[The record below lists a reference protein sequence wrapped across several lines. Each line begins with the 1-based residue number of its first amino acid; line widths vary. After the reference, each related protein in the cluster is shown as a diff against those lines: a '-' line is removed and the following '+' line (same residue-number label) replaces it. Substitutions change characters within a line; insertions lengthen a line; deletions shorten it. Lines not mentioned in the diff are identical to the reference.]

1 MKEKELPWEM
11 EALQGTVRHF
21 QAPTDTFD
29 PNGVWEHRYAIFTIL
44 PQSRFGSTKS
54 DGGFRI
60 RRTPAGA
67 GNVNHEVCLATQQND
82 KTVYHA
88 HAEITSTSD
97 ALATPRRWVL
107 HAEIRSPSGQIEP
120 ETVLTQTGEVVS
132 GKIRRRSG
140 KAERSV
146 LAPERF
152 TSNWSLFD
160 AVQRLPVEPHE
171 PLRFDMFEE
180 LDLYKPNQRL
190 MFRQTQTVALG
201 GQTLRLHRFEQFG
214 DGILPYTY
222 WLDEQHRLLMAFGG
236 LRAFLFD
243 PSVRLPEDQ
252 S

>member
-1 MKEKELPWEM
+1 MQ
-11 EALQGTVRHF
+11 AVVHSF
-21 QAPTDTFD
+21 QVPTDAFD
-29 PNGVWEHRYAIFTIL
+29 PNGAWEHRYAMFTLL
-44 PQSRFGSTKS
+44 PPSRFGSTKS

-60 RRTPAGA
+60 RRTPAGTVD
-67 GNVNHEVCLATQQND
+67 VNHEVCLATQQND

-88 HAEITSTSD
+88 HAKITSASD
-97 ALATPRRWVL
+97 VIVTPRQWLL
-107 HAEIRSPSGQIEP
+107 HAEIRSPSGQVEP
-120 ETVLTQTGEVVS
+120 ETVLTQTGEVVG
-132 GKIRRRSG
+132 GKIHRHNG
-140 KAERSV
+140 KVEHV
-146 LAPERF
+146 VPAPERF

-160 AVQRLPVEPHE
+160 AVQRLPTIAHE

-201 GQTLRLHRFEQFG
+201 GQQLRLHRFEQFG

-222 WLDEQHRLLMAFGG
+222 WLDEQHRLLIAFGG